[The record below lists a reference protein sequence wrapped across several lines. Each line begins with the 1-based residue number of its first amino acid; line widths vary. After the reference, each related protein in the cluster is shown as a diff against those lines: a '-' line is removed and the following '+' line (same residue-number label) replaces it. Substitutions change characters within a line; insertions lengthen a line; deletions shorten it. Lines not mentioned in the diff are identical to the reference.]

1 MEARYRQ
8 NEKEKLSN
16 KNNDTIITYKT
27 DTFKD
32 IKDII
37 DINKVNIKN
46 SIKDTIEKQIN
57 TSTTTSTITDNN
69 IIKSNLNFDKIN
81 YIFLDLRLI
90 PNDDNRNKDLK
101 SGFLPGFIPKTIIL
115 DQSELTSDNVNTY
128 CLFT

>member
-1 MEARYRQ
+1 LEARYRQ

>member
-57 TSTTTSTITDNN
+57 TSTTTSNITDNN